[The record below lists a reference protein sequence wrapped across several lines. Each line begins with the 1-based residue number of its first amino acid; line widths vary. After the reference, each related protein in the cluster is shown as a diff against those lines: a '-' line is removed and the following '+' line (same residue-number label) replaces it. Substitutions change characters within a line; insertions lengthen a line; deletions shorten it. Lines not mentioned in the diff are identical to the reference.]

1 MYDYALALL
10 REAKKTL
17 EEQFKAKNYESVEYA
32 IVERGYICDIED
44 ALMTLESIAEDSGE
58 ELEPKLDDF
67 YRE

>member
-32 IVERGYICDIED
+32 MIEREYICDIED
-44 ALMTLESIAEDSGE
+44 ALMTLESIAEEDGE
-58 ELEPKLDDF
+58 
-67 YRE
+67 

>member
-32 IVERGYICDIED
+32 MIERGYICDIED
-44 ALMTLESIAEDSGE
+44 ALMTLESIAEEDRGGA
-58 ELEPKLDDF
+58 EPKLDDLKAT
-67 YRE
+67 

>member
-17 EEQFKAKNYESVEYA
+17 EEQFKAKNYESVVYA
-32 IVERGYICDIED
+32 MVERGYICDIED

-58 ELEPKLDDF
+58 
-67 YRE
+67 

>member
-17 EEQFKAKNYESVEYA
+17 EEQFKAKNYESVKYA
-32 IVERGYICDIED
+32 MVERGYICDIED

-58 ELEPKLDDF
+58 ETEPKLDDF
-67 YRE
+67 YRG